1 MGIYLNPGND
11 LFRQAVNSKIYVDK
25 TMLSLYSLIPPRTLL
40 PFCAMMSE
48 WLNSITQWDSK
59 WEVMLLI
66 MNVII
71 STSLPCAMVYML
83 FASLMLTE
91 MFHLQNLLRNN
102 VVLGD
107 SRT

>member
-1 MGIYLNPGND
+1 
-11 LFRQAVNSKIYVDK
+11 
-25 TMLSLYSLIPPRTLL
+25 
-40 PFCAMMSE
+40 
-48 WLNSITQWDSK
+48 
-59 WEVMLLI
+59 MLLI

-71 STSLPCAMVYML
+71 STSLPCAMVCML